1 MQLMKK
7 QFSVNEAKYSIV
19 LETIALGERDQ
30 LSLAS
35 DAAQSFLQGPW
46 ERNARLDLTHQRQKL
61 KTN

>member
-1 MQLMKK
+1 MQLMK
-7 QFSVNEAKYSIV
+7 QFSVNEAKYGIV
-19 LETIALGERDQ
+19 LETIALGEGDR

-46 ERNARLDLTHQRQKL
+46 ERNAHLDLTHQRQRL